1 MFCPFRSKPES
12 RHAPLLAFLDLKS
25 ETKTR
30 ESESAILLPRVA
42 IREEEQEANV
52 PNSMSLALSL
62 VAH

>member
-1 MFCPFRSKPES
+1 M
-12 RHAPLLAFLDLKS
+12 AFLDLKS